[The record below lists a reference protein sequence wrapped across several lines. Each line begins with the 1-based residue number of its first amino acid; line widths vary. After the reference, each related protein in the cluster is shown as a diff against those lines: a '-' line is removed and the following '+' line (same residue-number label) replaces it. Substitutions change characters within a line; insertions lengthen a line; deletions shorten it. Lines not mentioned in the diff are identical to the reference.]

1 MVGMPVFIDQKDVL
15 KRMEEKG
22 VGLGVPKGAP
32 ADEIHAAIV
41 KVSGR
46 ETRTKPVNK
55 SQHTYVC
62 SLNLK
67 IQPFLLTRTGP
78 YLPKL
83 PLLLIRFWLSNSKG
97 CLYDMYLFRNNA

>member
-32 ADEIHAAIV
+32 SDQIHAAIV

-46 ETRTKPVNK
+46 ETRRKPVKK
-55 SQHTYVC
+55 S
-62 SLNLK
+62 
-67 IQPFLLTRTGP
+67 
-78 YLPKL
+78 
-83 PLLLIRFWLSNSKG
+83 
-97 CLYDMYLFRNNA
+97 